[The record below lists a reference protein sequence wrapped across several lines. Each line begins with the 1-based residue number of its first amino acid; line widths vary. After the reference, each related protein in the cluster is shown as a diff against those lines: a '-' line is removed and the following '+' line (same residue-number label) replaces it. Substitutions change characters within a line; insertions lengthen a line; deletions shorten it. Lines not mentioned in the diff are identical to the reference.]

1 MVKDLITNKDAERK
15 IETGENV
22 MIIDARTEDIY
33 TEDSDQVQGA
43 IHLTQTAA
51 QETYQYLPKDKEYL
65 IYTTKGEEDTSKK
78 FADFLRDKGYTAYA
92 IQGGVEDW
100 RDSGLP
106 IEPINA
112 RGTPLL

>member
-1 MVKDLITNKDAERK
+1 MAKNIITNKEAERK

-22 MIIDARTEDIY
+22 LVIDARPEDVY

-43 IHLTQTAA
+43 IHLTQTTA
-51 QETYQYLPKDKEYL
+51 QEMFQDLPKNREYL
-65 IYTTKGEEDTSKK
+65 IYTTKGEEDVSKK
-78 FADFLRDKGYTAYA
+78 FANFLKDKGFTAYA
-92 IQGGVEDW
+92 IKGGFEDW

-112 RGTPLL
+112 SGTPLL